1 MRDFGE
7 VVRVDIFKDGMGRSK
22 GFGTVEFATKEDAQ
36 KCIAEANDLEIDGR
50 KILVREEIARE
61 QREKGQGNVNVQ
73 KRENQKETGEKKPG
87 FGIYVGNLPF
97 SVTSEQLKN
106 AFQSYGKIL
115 HCEIPVNKNNL
126 SKGWGIIRFET
137 SEQAQE
143 AIKDMND
150 AKFND
155 RQVQVREDRD

>member
-1 MRDFGE
+1 MREFGE

-36 KCIAEANDLEIDGR
+36 NCIEKANDLDVDGR

-61 QREKGQGNVNVQ
+61 QREKGQSQVSVQ
-73 KRENQKETGEKKPG
+73 KKETAKVSGEAKPG

-115 HCEIPVNKNNL
+115 SCDIPVNKNNL
-126 SKGWGIIRFET
+126 SKGWGLIRFET
-137 SEQAQE
+137 HEQALE

-155 RQVQVREDRD
+155 RQVQVREDRE